1 MMSDGLLL
9 DAADALVA
17 RIQVKIDDL
26 TFPGTVA
33 YQDDPYFELE
43 KAQKEPETWV
53 VDMGM
58 VRETGGQSITLAE
71 FVLAVI
77 VRRKI
82 ATGAN
87 QKSECRAAIKLTDD
101 LDQFIR
107 GMLLA
112 IGENEAVCIKTDRSP
127 ARDHAAYHNDGL
139 YLAEITTHWRMV
151 TDDDE
156 DE

>member
-9 DAADALVA
+9 DAADALAA
-17 RIQVKIDDL
+17 RIQTKIDDN

-43 KAQKEPETWV
+43 KAPKEPETWI

-82 ATGAN
+82 NTGAN

-112 IGENEAVCIKTDRSP
+112 IGDNEAVCIKTDRSP
-127 ARDHAAYHNDGL
+127 SRDHAAYHNDGL

-151 TDDDE
+151 TDDD
-156 DE
+156 DG